1 MRYLQTPALL
11 LCCFLSAQVQA
22 QNSFQS
28 GSPYTGTTVTVN
40 GNDVMLPAYAATKDK
55 FEGSTYFSKE
65 WVAGSVTTTDNTV
78 FSANILFM
86 YDKMNNELYY
96 KKRDSQTTWKVD
108 LTKVSGFSLQ
118 TDRPHI
124 FMRADY
130 FNKDYTGQYFEVLLL
145 DEKKYSLLKY
155 MKVTYEENIS
165 SKGSQAM
172 NQNFSTGKYVDN
184 IKYFLF
190 KDGIST
196 EVTLKK
202 KRFEEALGA
211 DSEKAQAYFKDHGGS
226 FNEQAAVSLIAEVN
240 SQLN

>member
-1 MRYLQTPALL
+1 MRYLKTPALL
-11 LCCFLSAQVQA
+11 LCSFLGTQLQA

-40 GNDVMLPAYAATKDK
+40 GNDVMLPAYATTKDK

-65 WVAGSVTTTDNTV
+65 WAAGSVTTTDNTV
-78 FSANILFM
+78 FGASLLFM

-108 LTKVSGFSLQ
+108 LTKVSGFSIQ
-118 TDRPHI
+118 TERPHI

-172 NQNFSTGKYVDN
+172 NQNFSTGRYVDN
-184 IKYFLF
+184 VKYFLF

-211 DSEKAQAYFKDHGGS
+211 DSQKAQAYFKDHGGS
-226 FNEQAAVSLIAEVN
+226 FNEPAAVSLIAEVN